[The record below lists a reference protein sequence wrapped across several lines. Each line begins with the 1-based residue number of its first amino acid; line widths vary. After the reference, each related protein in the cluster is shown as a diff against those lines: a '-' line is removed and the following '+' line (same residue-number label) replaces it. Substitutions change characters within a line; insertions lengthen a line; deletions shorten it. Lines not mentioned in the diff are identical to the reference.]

1 MPHRAKF
8 TVLIKPKSHL
18 LVPFSLDN
26 PKVMWVLFLNSSSFQ
41 EMQLPSDSQQVLL
54 CVQVTYLE
62 SVFFY
67 QY

>member
-1 MPHRAKF
+1 MPHQAKF
-8 TVLIKPKSHL
+8 TVSIKSKSHL

-26 PKVMWVLFLNSSSFQ
+26 PRVMWVLFLNSSSFQ

-54 CVQVTYLE
+54 CVQVTYPE
-62 SVFFY
+62 PVFFY